1 MMSLNIINFW
11 KQEIKNNNNVQSVSI
26 TSTVLT
32 SPLIMTTLQGKKLT
46 SKVIT
51 FSSEQSLIF
60 VTGIPV
66 VAQS

>member
-26 TSTVLT
+26 TLTVLT
-32 SPLIMTTLQGKKLT
+32 SPLIMTPLQGKKLT

>member
-1 MMSLNIINFW
+1 MSLNVINFW

-26 TSTVLT
+26 TLTVLT
-32 SPLIMTTLQGKKLT
+32 SPLIMTPLQGKKLT
-46 SKVIT
+46 SKFIT

-60 VTGIPV
+60 VTGLPV